1 MSRGARGVR
10 LNPSHDDRARAKI
23 KTSQIIN
30 RLNAFV
36 LRELDPTNDKP
47 VEMSKAE
54 VTAAVALLKKT
65 LPDLTM
71 IEGGMLHT
79 HRTARDLTDADLA
92 DIAAGRGARAS
103 LTESSESEPDSIH

>member
-36 LRELDPTNDKP
+36 LRELDPTSDKP
-47 VEMSKAE
+47 VEMSKSE

-65 LPDLTM
+65 LPDLTVV
-71 IEGGMLHT
+71 EGAMMHQHVAVNELPDEML
-79 HRTARDLTDADLA
+79 AN
-92 DIAAGRGARAS
+92 IAAGRSARITQEAGGA
-103 LTESSESEPDSIH
+103 EEPDSIH